1 MTLAPFFSA
10 GIKVSQDL
18 DTVLVRPVVEDRSE
32 EVHVCILDGLWREK
46 VMVHVRDPLFEL
58 RRQGISPCGSS
69 IFEILNN
76 E

>member
-46 VMVHVRDPLFEL
+46 SWFMYVILSL
-58 RRQGISPCGSS
+58 SS
-69 IFEILNN
+69 GGKVSLPAAAVSSRS
-76 E
+76 